1 MDRQTRVAML
11 VDHAKRPRHYG
22 PLEDADVHMP
32 GGNPGCGDV
41 VTIHLK
47 AEPGEERI
55 REVRFEGAGCTISQ
69 AAASILAERINKR
82 RATFDEVRALS
93 YEDMITVLGRDIV
106 GSRPRCATLALG
118 TLKAAVHRV
127 EMDRKLRA
135 AGRTDEEIE
144 RMRAILAAQAA
155 GTGLVFGDDAVRA
168 AQAPDSAAQAPDSAA
183 QAADSAPQDGP
194 SNPGSSDAGSN
205 RAG

>member
-22 PLEDADVHMP
+22 PLEDADVRMP

-41 VTIHLK
+41 VTIHVK

-82 RATFDEVRALS
+82 RATFDEIRALS
-93 YEDMITVLGRDIV
+93 YEDMINALGRDIV

-118 TLKAAVHRV
+118 TLKAAVQRV

-168 AQAPDSAAQAPDSAA
+168 ARP
-183 QAADSAPQDGP
+183 ADS
-194 SNPGSSDAGSN
+194 SSPGDQPKAG
-205 RAG
+205 